1 MWDLRKMKLDFYLIE
16 FRLLRS
22 IYANLIV
29 QVLLFDYLL
38 LLKTTKSSIEDPLKI
53 IKKIKK

>member
-1 MWDLRKMKLDFYLIE
+1 MWDLRKMKLHFYLIE

-29 QVLLFDYLL
+29 QVLLFDFESVYP
-38 LLKTTKSSIEDPLKI
+38 SH
-53 IKKIKK
+53 